1 MGRFG
6 LGGARGL
13 MEGLLDQG
21 QGVLVGEAVEDA
33 AALVARGDGAAPA
46 EPGQVLGDGGGAA
59 SGKLGELARGALG
72 AAQKQDDADVHG
84 AGQGAKVS
92 AARSTSSSATRT
104 PLFKGMFKR

>member
-33 AALVARGDGAAPA
+33 AALVARG
-46 EPGQVLGDGGGAA
+46 
-59 SGKLGELARGALG
+59 ARGVLG

-84 AGQGAKVS
+84 AGQEAKVS

>member
-13 MEGLLDQG
+13 REGLLDQG

-46 EPGQVLGDGGGAA
+46 EPGQVLRDGGGAA
-59 SGKLGELARGALG
+59 SGELGELARGALG

-84 AGQGAKVS
+84 AGQGGEGLGGEVDVLI
-92 AARSTSSSATRT
+92 RDPH
-104 PLFKGMFKR
+104 PLIQGHV